1 MLQDSV
7 IEQMWGDGRVRKNSQ
22 VLAGATSPV
31 HAEARRGSQTE
42 AAEQE
47 LCVERRKGKWN
58 HWSEA
63 QSSWEIHTEC
73 QCQATGEIQGCRK
86 SLGSHTTDKECVLQN
101 QDGNVGLENVSKIN
115 NNVCEPKEV

>member
-1 MLQDSV
+1 
-7 IEQMWGDGRVRKNSQ
+7 MWGDGRVRKNSQ

-63 QSSWEIHTEC
+63 QSRVAGRYTLS
-73 QCQATGEIQGCRK
+73 ASVR
-86 SLGSHTTDKECVLQN
+86 LQERFRAV
-101 QDGNVGLENVSKIN
+101 GNRWGLTQRTRS
-115 NNVCEPKEV
+115 VCYRTRMGM